1 MSLLPPPEDGA
12 IMDDTT
18 NTVTFADGTSR
29 PYTEDEVK
37 IKNTI
42 LGLIQQD
49 DNGQTIKTP
58 IPTAIQTL
66 KQAKRDL
73 RIGVR
78 QVDNAVINGKPAP
91 YIQDLAKTMLV
102 ILTELIRL
110 EKLVG
115 EELETTDLGEV

>member
-49 DNGQTIKTP
+49 DNGQTLKTP

-115 EELETTDLGEV
+115 EELETPDLGEV

>member
-42 LGLIQQD
+42 LGLSQQD
-49 DNGQTIKTP
+49 DNGQTLKTP

-66 KQAKRDL
+66 KQAKKDL

-78 QVDNAVINGKPAP
+78 QVNNAVINGKPAP

>member
-49 DNGQTIKTP
+49 DNGQTLKTP

-66 KQAKRDL
+66 KQAKIDL

-115 EELETTDLGEV
+115 EELETPDLGEV

>member
-12 IMDDTT
+12 IMDDAT
-18 NTVTFADGTSR
+18 NTVTFVDGTSR
-29 PYTEDEVK
+29 PYTEDEIK

-49 DNGQTIKTP
+49 DNGQTLITP

-66 KQAKRDL
+66 KQAKIDL

-115 EELETTDLGEV
+115 EELKTTDLDGV

>member
-49 DNGQTIKTP
+49 DNGQTLTTP

-91 YIQDLAKTMLV
+91 TFVSYRYCFLFFSKDLRKFLY
-102 ILTELIRL
+102 
-110 EKLVG
+110 
-115 EELETTDLGEV
+115 

>member
-49 DNGQTIKTP
+49 DNGQTLKTP

-66 KQAKRDL
+66 KQAKIDL

-115 EELETTDLGEV
+115 EELETSDLGEV

>member
-49 DNGQTIKTP
+49 DNGQTLKTP

-66 KQAKRDL
+66 KQAKIDL

-91 YIQDLAKTMLV
+91 YIQNLAKTMLV

-115 EELETTDLGEV
+115 EELETPDLGEV

>member
-49 DNGQTIKTP
+49 DNGQTLKTP

>member
-49 DNGQTIKTP
+49 DNGQTLTTP

-115 EELETTDLGEV
+115 EELETPDLGEV

>member
-12 IMDDTT
+12 IMDDAT
-18 NTVTFADGTSR
+18 NTVTFVDGTSR
-29 PYTEDEVK
+29 PYTEDEIK

-49 DNGQTIKTP
+49 DNGQTLKTP

-66 KQAKRDL
+66 KQAKIDL
-73 RIGVR
+73 RRGVR

-115 EELETTDLGEV
+115 EELKTTDLDEV

>member
-12 IMDDTT
+12 IMDDAT
-18 NTVTFADGTSR
+18 NTVTFVDGTSR
-29 PYTEDEVK
+29 PYTEDEIK

-49 DNGQTIKTP
+49 DNGQTLKTP

-66 KQAKRDL
+66 KQAKIDL

-115 EELETTDLGEV
+115 EELKTTDLGGV